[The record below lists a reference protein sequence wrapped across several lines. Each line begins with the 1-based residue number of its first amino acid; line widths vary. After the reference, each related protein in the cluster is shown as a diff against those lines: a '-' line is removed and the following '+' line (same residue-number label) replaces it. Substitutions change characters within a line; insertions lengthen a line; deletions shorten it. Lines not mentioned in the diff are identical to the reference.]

1 MVNFRVRISINF
13 FEGMDSMKIV
23 IVGGGKVSMA
33 VLDQLSREGHDLVLV
48 DNNPEALH
56 RHAEEYD
63 VMVVRGNG
71 ASMATLTEAKAG
83 EADLLIAATSL
94 DEVNLLTCIFARKL
108 GVAHT
113 IARVR
118 NPEYTEQLAD
128 LREEL
133 GLSLVIN
140 PEQAAAKEIFS
151 VLQFPSFLAR
161 DTFSNGKVEIVE
173 LKIGEQSKLRDIP
186 LMELYKI
193 AEVKVLVCAVERQGE
208 AFIPRGDFVLRKG
221 DRIHVTAAATD
232 LVRLVKNLNIETE
245 KIESVMIVGGSRIAY
260 YLSRS
265 LIGAGVDVKI
275 IEKDAK
281 RCRELAELLPEA
293 TVIAGDG
300 SEQSLLLEEGI
311 EEVDA
316 LVTLT
321 DMDEENIFLS
331 LYGSFI
337 GIPKTVTKVSRMEY
351 AGLLETMSI
360 DSVISPRLLVATDV
374 VRYVR
379 SMSNAGVGGVLTLHE
394 LIEDKVEALEFFAS
408 KDTRY
413 LGTPLLKMP
422 LRKDVLVACILR
434 RGRAIIPKG
443 DDVIFEGDSVVVV
456 AGAENPVS
464 ALNELFE
471 D

>member
-1 MVNFRVRISINF
+1 
-13 FEGMDSMKIV
+13 MKIV

-33 VLDQLSREGHDLVLV
+33 VLDQLSKEGHDLVLV

-63 VMVVRGNG
+63 VMVVHGNG
-71 ASMATLTEAKAG
+71 ASMATLTEAKVG
-83 EADLLIAATSL
+83 VADLLIAATSL

-108 GVAHT
+108 GVTHT

-133 GLSLVIN
+133 GLSLAIN
-140 PEQAAAKEIFS
+140 PEQAAAKEIFN

-173 LKIGEQSKLRDIP
+173 LKIGEQSKLLDIP

-208 AFIPRGDFVLRKG
+208 AYIPRGDFVLRRG
-221 DRIHVTAAATD
+221 DRIHVTAAAAD
-232 LVRLVKNLNIETE
+232 LVRLGKNLNIETE
-245 KIESVMIVGGSRIAY
+245 KIESVMMVGGSRIAY
-260 YLSRS
+260 YLSRR
-265 LIGAGVDVKI
+265 LIGAGVSVKI
-275 IEKDAK
+275 IEKEAK

-293 TVIAGDG
+293 VVILGDG

-331 LYGSFI
+331 LYGSFL

-360 DSVISPRLLVATDV
+360 DSVISPRLLIATDV

-379 SMSNAGVGGVLTLHE
+379 SMSNAGFGGVLTLHE
-394 LIEDKVEALEFFAS
+394 LIEDKVEALEFLVT
-408 KDTRY
+408 KETRH
-413 LGTPLLKMP
+413 LDTPLMRMP
-422 LRKDVLVACILR
+422 LRRNALIACILR

-443 DDVIFEGDSVVVV
+443 DDMIFAGDSVIVVT
-456 AGAENPVS
+456 ASEEPVTS
-464 ALNELFE
+464 LNDLFDE
-471 D
+471 